1 MELNESEA
9 KAVILEQLKTFIE
22 ERIQFAGDSI
32 AKCVSSIIRDKDVL
46 MTFGSSPL
54 LRKIIAHAAKTKS
67 FQVVVVDTRPLQDGL
82 LTIASL
88 PENVRCIYVPL
99 SGASHAMKSVTRVIL
114 GASSLMSNGAMLAPA
129 GSAMIA
135 SLAKARQIPVI
146 VTAESYKFTEKV
158 QLDSIVFNELGSAAE
173 VAVLS
178 PAGPNGELVA
188 VPQDFRGYRGGME
201 KIATGVSDSSS
212 SSGYSDFFNAAVIA
226 IPVPL
231 SSSAEPNGHRT
242 GAKPSG
248 QLPFEVVN
256 LRYDLTPVGNIS
268 VVATETGLIPPTSI
282 PVLIRE
288 LMTEQNDN

>member
-9 KAVILEQLKTFIE
+9 KAVILEQLKSFIE
-22 ERIQFAGDSI
+22 ERIQFAGDNI
-32 AKCVSSIIRDKDVL
+32 AKSVSSVIRDKDVL
-46 MTFGSSPL
+46 LTFGSSPL

-67 FQVVVVDTRPLQDGL
+67 FQLVVVDTRPLQDGL

-88 PENVRCIYVPL
+88 PENVRCVYVPL
-99 SGASHAMKSVTRVIL
+99 SGASHAMKTVTRVIL

-135 SLAKARQIPVI
+135 SLAKSKQIPVI

-173 VAVLS
+173 VAVVS
-178 PAGPNGELVA
+178 PVGPNGELVA
-188 VPQDFRGYRGGME
+188 VPQEFRGYRGGME
-201 KIATGVSDSSS
+201 KTADSSS
-212 SSGYSDFFNAAVIA
+212 SSGYSDFYNASVIA

-231 SSSAEPNGHRT
+231 RSSAEPNGHRI
-242 GAKPSG
+242 GAKPSDR
-248 QLPFEVVN
+248 LPFEVVN

-288 LMTEQNDN
+288 LMTEQNFLGDN